1 MTMTGQPGTTMLET
15 EVPQRLL
22 GEMQA
27 LVAAGWFRSLDEIV
41 VDALRRFVESH
52 RGELMDELIREDVEW
67 GLRGA
72 D

>member
-1 MTMTGQPGTTMLET
+1 MTMTGQPRTATLEA
-15 EVPQRLL
+15 EVPQKIL

-27 LVAAGWFRSLDEIV
+27 LVTAGWFRSVDEIV

>member
-1 MTMTGQPGTTMLET
+1 LEA
-15 EVPQRLL
+15 EVPERLL

-27 LVAAGWFRSLDEIV
+27 LVAEGWFRNVDEIV
-41 VDALRRFVESH
+41 LDALRRFVESH
-52 RGELMDELIREDVEW
+52 RSDLMEHMVREDVEW